1 MEFGKY
7 VKDRHTEIIFGAVAF
22 AIILLLLLAFHTPPA
37 LIIMVMAVFL
47 IFMVAAFLWDY
58 NRKRG
63 FYQQLKENLNDLDK
77 KNLAAEII
85 SEPDFYEGK
94 ILHATLYEMGKSMT
108 EQISKAE
115 QSVTDFKDYVEMWV
129 HEAKLPVAA
138 LLLKNFNRGNDGM
151 NNGMNDGDDIGS
163 NDAESDQI
171 KKQLMKLDAYTEQ
184 ILYFTRSEVAE
195 KDFLIKQASLA
206 KIFGSVA
213 ARMREELQDNQFD
226 IRVSGLDVQVMTDS
240 KWMEFVL
247 TQLISNSIKYG
258 AEDRER
264 VLEVFAEEKDQ
275 QVHLHVRDNGIG
287 ISEADLPR
295 IFEKSFTGENGRRRE
310 KSTGMGL
317 YIARNLCRK
326 LGHGIT
332 AQSVQ
337 GEYTEFIITFSLN
350 DYYRP

>member
-1 MEFGKY
+1 M
-7 VKDRHTEIIFGAVAF
+7 
-22 AIILLLLLAFHTPPA
+22 
-37 LIIMVMAVFL
+37 FL

-151 NNGMNDGDDIGS
+151 NNGMNDGDDIRS
-163 NDAESDQI
+163 DDAESDQI

-213 ARMREELQDNQFD
+213 ARMRE
-226 IRVSGLDVQVMTDS
+226 
-240 KWMEFVL
+240 WMEFVL

-264 VLEVFAEEKDQ
+264 VLEVFAEERDH
-275 QVHLHVRDNGIG
+275 QVQLHVRDNGIG

-332 AQSVQ
+332 AESVQ

>member
-151 NNGMNDGDDIGS
+151 NDGDDIGS
-163 NDAESDQI
+163 DDAESDQI

-264 VLEVFAEEKDQ
+264 VLEVFAEEKDH
-275 QVHLHVRDNGIG
+275 QVQLHVRDNGIG

-332 AQSVQ
+332 AESVQ

>member
-1 MEFGKY
+1 MEFRKY
-7 VKDRHTEIIFGAVAF
+7 VKDRRTEIILGALAF
-22 AIILLLLLAFHTPPA
+22 TIILLLLLAFHTVPA
-37 LIIMVMAVFL
+37 LTIMIMAVLFL
-47 IFMVAAFLWDY
+47 FMITAFLWDY
-58 NRKRG
+58 CRKRG
-63 FYQQLKENLNDLDK
+63 FYRLLKENLENLDK

-85 SEPDFYEGK
+85 SKPDFYEGQ
-94 ILHATLYEMGKSMT
+94 ILHETLYEMGKSMT

-115 QSVTDFKDYVEMWV
+115 QSVSDFKDYVEMWV

-138 LLLKNFNRGNDGM
+138 LLLKNFNRD
-151 NNGMNDGDDIGS
+151 S
-163 NDAESDQI
+163 EESDQI
-171 KKQLMKLDAYTEQ
+171 KKQLLKLDAYTEQ

-195 KDFLIKQASLA
+195 KDFLIKQVSLA
-206 KIFGSVA
+206 RVFGSVA
-213 ARMREELQDNQFD
+213 AKMREELQDNQFD
-226 IRVSGLDVQVMTDS
+226 IHVSGLDVQVMTDS

-247 TQLISNSIKYG
+247 TQLISNSIKYC

-264 VLEVFAEEKDQ
+264 VLEVSAEETDQ
-275 QVHLHVRDNGIG
+275 QVKLHVRDNGIG
-287 ISEADLPR
+287 ISDADLPR

-332 AQSVQ
+332 ADSVRGQ
-337 GEYTEFIITFSLN
+337 YTEFIITFSQN

>member
-151 NNGMNDGDDIGS
+151 NDGDDIGS
-163 NDAESDQI
+163 DDAESDQI

-332 AQSVQ
+332 AESVQ

>member
-138 LLLKNFNRGNDGM
+138 LLLKNFSSASSSSAALSANAFR
-151 NNGMNDGDDIGS
+151 
-163 NDAESDQI
+163 
-171 KKQLMKLDAYTEQ
+171 TR
-184 ILYFTRSEVAE
+184 RSEV
-195 KDFLIKQASLA
+195 ST
-206 KIFGSVA
+206 STSSP
-213 ARMREELQDNQFD
+213 
-226 IRVSGLDVQVMTDS
+226 VSGSSSSARPATGSSRSAGSATVTHTTS
-240 KWMEFVL
+240 CRRA
-247 TQLISNSIKYG
+247 TTRS
-258 AEDRER
+258 
-264 VLEVFAEEKDQ
+264 
-275 QVHLHVRDNGIG
+275 
-287 ISEADLPR
+287 
-295 IFEKSFTGENGRRRE
+295 SF
-310 KSTGMGL
+310 S
-317 YIARNLCRK
+317 
-326 LGHGIT
+326 
-332 AQSVQ
+332 
-337 GEYTEFIITFSLN
+337 
-350 DYYRP
+350 